1 MAGTE
6 KTRTINLEID
16 KIARNRAKQRAYTAR
31 WNLDIAIFAFAVL
44 IAVVVLLSQDVRLEI
59 VAPVAIVGLALVWLA
74 GWWHGRKLLAGFY
87 LEELEALRNEITR
100 IQTQVVDESVE
111 EMIQKALKERRK

>member
-1 MAGTE
+1 MTETE
-6 KTRTINLEID
+6 KTRTVNLEIE
-16 KIARNRAKQRAYTAR
+16 KVARSRAKQRAYTAR

-59 VAPVAIVGLALVWLA
+59 VAPVAIVGLTLVWLA

-87 LEELEALRNEITR
+87 VEELETLRNEMTK
-100 IQTQVVDESVE
+100 IQTEIVDESVE
-111 EMIQKALKERRK
+111 EMIQKALKDRRQ

>member
-6 KTRTINLEID
+6 KTRTINLEIE

-44 IAVVVLLSQDVRLEI
+44 IAVVVLLSQDVRIEI

-87 LEELEALRNEITR
+87 LEELEALRNEMTR
-100 IQTQVVDESVE
+100 IQTQIVDESVE
-111 EMIQKALKERRK
+111 EMIQKALKDRRK